1 MKKGGKRLIIV
12 PPKLAYGDKGAGNKV
27 PPGATLIFHVEVVRV
42 KLAKDKDAPSS
53 GRTSPA
59 PATAAAAPATAL
71 PQAAGPS
78 GQEEGEEEEEAG
90 VKART
95 KSISE
100 QLQQV
105 GFFLEIRIDA
115 IYEAKK

>member
-1 MKKGGKRLIIV
+1 MKKNGKRLIIV

-27 PPGATLIFHVEVVRV
+27 PPGATLIFQVEVVRV
-42 KLAKDKDAPSS
+42 KLAKDKDTPSS

-59 PATAAAAPATAL
+59 PPPAATTPAGAT
-71 PQAAGPS
+71 PQAAGPAE
-78 GQEEGEEEEEAG
+78 QEEEEEAG

-105 GFFLEIRIDA
+105 RDMSFIKNL
-115 IYEAKK
+115 